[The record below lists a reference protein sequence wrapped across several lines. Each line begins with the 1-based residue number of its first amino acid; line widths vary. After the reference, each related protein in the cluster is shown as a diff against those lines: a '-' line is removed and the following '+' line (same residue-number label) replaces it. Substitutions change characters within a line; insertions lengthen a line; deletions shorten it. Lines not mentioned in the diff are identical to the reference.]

1 MNYLNRIPSNYM
13 FPAMNNK
20 LNVTMDPYMGF
31 VRGNLFENLYEPYKN
46 YKVKDLNPTN
56 EKDAMLLQLMQYNF
70 ALVELNLYLDV
81 NPDDNNAL
89 KLYNDYLK
97 IKKQLENK
105 YESNYGP
112 IDNCSNFIATGS
124 WNWDNGPWPWEVS
137 N

>member
-1 MNYLNRIPSNYM
+1 MNSFDYNYMNYLNRIPSNYM

-89 KLYNDYLK
+89 NLYND
-97 IKKQLENK
+97 
-105 YESNYGP
+105 
-112 IDNCSNFIATGS
+112 
-124 WNWDNGPWPWEVS
+124 
-137 N
+137 